1 MADASLLIKRTPE
14 DWRVMEIASLLID
27 DEGPQRYFY
36 VEKCGLNTLDVVCA
50 LGHAFG
56 LATQEIGYAG
66 RKDKWAVTK
75 QWFSAPTR
83 LDWPD
88 IPGTRCLETK
98 RGRRKIR
105 VGELIANA
113 FELTLRD
120 VKKLGRDDFLTL
132 CEGFNNG
139 FGLQRVSADNVARAS
154 RWLEDR
160 RRRRPSRAQRGW
172 YLSVLRS
179 LLFNAVIEHRDSCIG
194 LPRIV
199 EGDVLV
205 EGLPSGPMW
214 GRGRSLATGQARQ
227 IECEAL
233 TPYQKLC
240 DGLEYAGVKHD
251 RRVMFA
257 RPANLQVTEI
267 SSEIFILAFT
277 LPKGVY
283 ATTMLS
289 GLGEIRVGHNG

>member
-1 MADASLLIKRTPE
+1 MADASLLIKSMPE
-14 DWRVMEIASLLID
+14 DWRVTEIAGPVID
-27 DEGPQRYFY
+27 EEGPHSYFY
-36 VEKCGLNTLDVVCA
+36 VEKCGLNTLDVVRA

-56 LATQEIGYAG
+56 IATKEIGYAG

-75 QWFSAPTR
+75 QWFSAPTW

-88 IPGTRCLETK
+88 IPGTRCLETR
-98 RGRRKIR
+98 RGRLKIR
-105 VGELIANA
+105 VGELIANE

-120 VKKLGRDDFLTL
+120 VKRLGRDDFLTL
-132 CEGFNNG
+132 CEGFQNG

-154 RWLEDR
+154 SWLEDR

-179 LLFNAVIEHRDSCIG
+179 VLFNAVIVHRDSRIG

-214 GRGRSLATGQARQ
+214 GRGRSPAAGQARQ

-233 TPYQKLC
+233 APYQKLC
-240 DGLEYAGVKHD
+240 DGLEYTGVKHD
-251 RRVMFA
+251 RRVMFV
-257 RPANLQVTEI
+257 RPANLQVTEV

-277 LPKGVY
+277 LPKGAY

-289 GLGEIRVGHNG
+289 GLGEIRVGHND